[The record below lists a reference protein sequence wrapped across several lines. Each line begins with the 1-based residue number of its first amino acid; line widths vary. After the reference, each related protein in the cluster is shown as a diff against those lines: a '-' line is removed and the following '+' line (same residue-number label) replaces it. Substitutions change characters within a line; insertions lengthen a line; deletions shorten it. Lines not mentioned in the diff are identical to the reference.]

1 MPKEQ
6 KEEVEVFLMVEVET
20 VEIETVEE
28 GNTETL
34 VANNV
39 PATSKITYD
48 TKYLF
53 HEIYMD

>member
-28 GNTETL
+28 ENTETL

-39 PATSKITYD
+39 PATSKIT
-48 TKYLF
+48 
-53 HEIYMD
+53 